1 MLKYLEVSI
10 TPYYICRQLKRKT
23 MKKTKQSK
31 INRAETII
39 SKLVD
44 LQAISNG
51 DMNLQSACRA
61 VRAYIDNLR
70 SSR

>member
-1 MLKYLEVSI
+1 
-10 TPYYICRQLKRKT
+10 
-23 MKKTKQSK
+23 MKKNKQSK